1 MVKIIKKSLIILLL
15 LTMNII
21 VLLTKSIHNFFEK
34 NKNQIKKYAKN
45 FKNFKILLKEEL
57 NR

>member
-1 MVKIIKKSLIILLL
+1 MIKFIKKSLIILLL
-15 LTMNII
+15 ITMNII

-34 NKNQIKKYAKN
+34 NKDQIKKYT
-45 FKNFKILLKEEL
+45 KNFKILLKEEL

>member
-15 LTMNII
+15 ITMNII
-21 VLLTKSIHNFFEK
+21 VLLIKSIHNFFEK

-45 FKNFKILLKEEL
+45 LKVFLKEEL
-57 NR
+57 SR

>member
-34 NKNQIKKYAKN
+34 NQKQIKKYA
-45 FKNFKILLKEEL
+45 KNFKILLKEEL